1 MIQEQFCWKLFLFPV
16 AEGIAE
22 SKKLLFLLMSDRPR
36 LGFLWLDR
44 KRMGWREIMNH
55 ATLHC
60 TDRLKMYITG
70 FMGVNPLPYFI
81 LILLSLLDSSSYHGL
96 LHILFAIVPFP
107 WLFRLWTC
115 KLIGNFAFTAFP

>member
-16 AEGIAE
+16 AEGIAK

-44 KRMGWREIMNH
+44 KRMGWREVMNH

-81 LILLSLLDSSSYHGL
+81 LILLSLLDW
-96 LHILFAIVPFP
+96 F
-107 WLFRLWTC
+107 C
-115 KLIGNFAFTAFP
+115 KHEFCSHQVNQQLMKLNSEVQKYQQFIKMLNN